1 MRSARFNSCMTRLD
15 GKVAAVTGAS
25 AGIGAAIALELAKGG
40 ADVAINYLTYHEEAL
55 ALSERISKL
64 GRRVRLFRFDV
75 RDEQAVE
82 NMVAETAR
90 ELGRLDIMV
99 ANAANSTDAYFYEAD
114 MDDFH
119 RVFDV
124 TLWGAFYCF
133 RAAGRLMV
141 EQGQGGH
148 LIATG
153 SPHALEALPSSMA
166 YNMAKAA
173 IDQMVRTAALELAP
187 SGIRV
192 NVLHPGWT
200 DTPGEHVLFSDEA
213 LARAGESLPLGRLAR
228 PDEIARGV
236 AFLVDPDNPYITG
249 STLAI
254 DGGYLLPWW
263 SKRGEGEF

>member
-1 MRSARFNSCMTRLD
+1 MGRLD

-25 AGIGAAIALELAKGG
+25 AGIGAAIAWELARGG
-40 ADVAINYLTYHEEAL
+40 ADVAINYLTYPEEAL
-55 ALSERISKL
+55 ALAERIKKL
-64 GRRVRLFRFDV
+64 GRRVRLFQFDV
-75 RDEQAVE
+75 SQQEAVE

-90 ELGRLDIMV
+90 EFGRLDIMV
-99 ANAANSTDAYFYEAD
+99 ANAANSKDAYFYEAD
-114 MDDFH
+114 MADFR
-119 RVFDV
+119 RVINV
-124 TLWGAFYCF
+124 SMWGSFYCF
-133 RAAGRLMV
+133 RAAGQFMV

-153 SPHALEALPSSMA
+153 SPHAIEALPSSMA

-187 SGIRV
+187 AGIRV

-213 LARAGESLPLGRLAR
+213 LARAGAALPLGRLAR
-228 PDEIARGV
+228 PEEIARGV
-236 AFLVDPDNPYITG
+236 AFLVDPDNTYITG

-263 SKRGEGEF
+263 SNRGEGEF